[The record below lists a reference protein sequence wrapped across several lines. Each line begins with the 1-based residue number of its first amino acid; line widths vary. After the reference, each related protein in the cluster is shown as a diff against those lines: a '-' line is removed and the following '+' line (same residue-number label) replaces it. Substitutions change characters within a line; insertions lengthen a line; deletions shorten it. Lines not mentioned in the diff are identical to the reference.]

1 MFLML
6 SASKATNHYIIN
18 LRNTLELVNTIDLM
32 GATFDVCYGYWEG
45 HREDS
50 VRLHCTPDT
59 LEQAL
64 GFASDVMDAFE
75 QDSILYVDDQGRGYL
90 LTPDGNSVFIGMWHQ
105 VTARGARNFDSYTII
120 NGQYYV
126 CS

>member
-6 SASKATNHYIIN
+6 SAAKATNHNIIN
-18 LRNTLELVNTIDLM
+18 LRNTLELVNTIELM
-32 GATFDVCYGYWEG
+32 GATFDVCDGFWQG

-50 VRLHCTPDT
+50 VRLHYTPDT

-64 GFASDVMDAFE
+64 GFACNVMDAFE
-75 QDSILYVDDQGRGYL
+75 QEAILYVDDQSHGYL
-90 LTPDGNSVFIGMWHQ
+90 LTPDGNSEFIGVWHQ
-105 VTARGARNFDSYTII
+105 VTAEAARARDSYTII

-126 CS
+126 CF